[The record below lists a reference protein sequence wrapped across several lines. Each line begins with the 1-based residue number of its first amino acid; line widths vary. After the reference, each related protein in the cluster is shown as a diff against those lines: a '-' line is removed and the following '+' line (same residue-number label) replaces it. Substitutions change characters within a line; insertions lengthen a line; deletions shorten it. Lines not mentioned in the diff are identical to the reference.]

1 MGKVVTQNCKLPC
14 SPIITT
20 LALTLTPRCV
30 QRKDE
35 LTLRVRGQL
44 SVLGPTA
51 ERPVIYNACC
61 QHVAAPAHH
70 ALIVVDLWR
79 TERCDRREAAP
90 SAETH
95 ATSLDAGA
103 GLISVLP

>member
-1 MGKVVTQNCKLPC
+1 M
-14 SPIITT
+14 
-20 LALTLTPRCV
+20 
-30 QRKDE
+30 
-35 LTLRVRGQL
+35 
-44 SVLGPTA
+44 
-51 ERPVIYNACC
+51 IYNACC